1 MNLSTRI
8 FLFYITLND
17 AEKKAFRSIIG
28 VNNFERIRAQVDLS
42 LIQNLISRTPTSPTP
57 QKTSIDEDYD
67 IAIMQVV
74 RHMVNT
80 SESNIE
86 LAKSIEEIMDKSI
99 TRQPKRSKYELQGIL
114 LEALINAP
122 QDKLIRIRNKLANK
136 IPKNKHPE
144 TQTNL
149 DKWFSI
155 ILGKRN
161 E

>member
-8 FLFYITLND
+8 FLFYIALND
-17 AEKKAFRSIIG
+17 SEKRAFKSIIG
-28 VNNFERIRAQVDLS
+28 VNNFNRIRAQVDLS
-42 LIQNLISRTPTSPTP
+42 SIKNLIGETS
-57 QKTSIDEDYD
+57 TSAIPEKSSVGEDYD

-86 LAKSIEEIMDKSI
+86 LAKSIEEIMGKSI
-99 TRQPKRSKYELQGIL
+99 TRQPKRSKYELQGML

-136 IPKNKHPE
+136 IPKNKHPD

>member
-8 FLFYITLND
+8 FLFYIALND
-17 AEKKAFRSIIG
+17 AEKKAFKSIIG
-28 VNNFERIRAQVDLS
+28 VNNFERIRAQVNLS
-42 LIQNLISRTPTSPTP
+42 SIKNLISEPPPPTTP
-57 QKTSIDEDYD
+57 QKSSIDEDYD

-86 LAKSIEEIMDKSI
+86 LAKSIEEIMGTSI
-99 TRQPKRSKYELQGIL
+99 TRQPKRSKYELQGML

-122 QDKLIRIRNKLANK
+122 QEKLIRIRNKLANK
-136 IPKNKHPE
+136 IPKNKHPD

-149 DKWFSI
+149 NKWFSI

>member
-8 FLFYITLND
+8 FLFYIVLND
-17 AEKKAFRSIIG
+17 TEKKAFKSIIG

-136 IPKNKHPE
+136 IPNNRHPE
-144 TQTNL
+144 AQTNL

>member
-8 FLFYITLND
+8 FLFYIVLND
-17 AEKKAFRSIIG
+17 TEKKAFKSIIG

-42 LIQNLISRTPTSPTP
+42 SIKNLISEPPPSATP
-57 QKTSIDEDYD
+57 QKSSIDEDYD

-80 SESNIE
+80 SDSNIE
-86 LAKSIEEIMDKSI
+86 LAKSIEEIMGKSI
-99 TRQPKRSKYELQGIL
+99 TRQPKRSKYELQGML

-122 QDKLIRIRNKLANK
+122 QEKLIRIRNKLANK
-136 IPKNKHPE
+136 IQKNKHPD

>member
-8 FLFYITLND
+8 FLFYIALND
-17 AEKKAFRSIIG
+17 TEKKAFKSIIG
-28 VNNFERIRAQVDLS
+28 VNNFDRIRAQVDLS
-42 LIQNLISRTPTSPTP
+42 PIKNLVSETPTSATP
-57 QKTSIDEDYD
+57 QKASIGEDYD

-86 LAKSIEEIMDKSI
+86 LAKSIEDIMGKSI
-99 TRQPKRSKYELQGIL
+99 TRQPKRSKYELQGML

-122 QDKLIRIRNKLANK
+122 EDKLIRIRNKLANK
-136 IPKNKHPE
+136 IPKNKHPD

>member
-1 MNLSTRI
+1 MNLSTKI
-8 FLFYITLND
+8 FLFYIALND
-17 AEKKAFRSIIG
+17 AERKTFKSIIG
-28 VNNFERIRAQVDLS
+28 LNTFDRIRAQVDLS
-42 LIQNLISRTPTSPTP
+42 SIKNLISETSSFSTP
-57 QKTSIDEDYD
+57 QKTSLDEDYD

-86 LAKSIEEIMDKSI
+86 LAKSIEEITGRSI
-99 TRQPKRSKYELQGIL
+99 TRQPKRSKYELQGML
-114 LEALINAP
+114 LGALINAP
-122 QDKLIRIRNKLANK
+122 QEKLIRMRDKLTNR
-136 IPKNKHPE
+136 IPKNKHPD

-155 ILGKRN
+155 ILGKRH